1 VKEQGEIAK
10 CDKKLQQ
17 QRKATKRRSNTKQQ
31 AMLSNKQHKT
41 TSNST

>member
-17 QRKATKRRSNTKQQ
+17 QRKATKQQ

>member
-1 VKEQGEIAK
+1 VKEQDEIAK

-31 AMLSNKQHKT
+31 ATQLNEQKNIKIKM
-41 TSNST
+41 